1 MIYDNPVIKES
12 GGYVVYIEFCTG
24 INLNCNTCVQKLWQA
39 LMELSKSGID
49 GGIEEIVPAYSS
61 LTIFYN
67 PEKTCAEKLRKT
79 VLQQWKKLKDKKLPL
94 ESSLWMI
101 PVAYGGTFGPD
112 LEEILAATK
121 LSYESFI
128 AVHTSKEYLCYML
141 GFTPGFVYLGDV
153 DDRIA
158 LPRLKSP
165 KSRIAPGSVGI
176 AGKQTGI
183 YGVESP
189 GGWRI
194 IGKTPIK
201 MFDPRRSPPI
211 AIKPGDKVRFYPVT
225 VEQYKQMEGVYL
237 TDLSTSQGEQNE
249 H

>member
-1 MIYDNPVIKES
+1 
-12 GGYVVYIEFCTG
+12 
-24 INLNCNTCVQKLWQA
+24 
-39 LMELSKSGID
+39 
-49 GGIEEIVPAYSS
+49 
-61 LTIFYN
+61 
-67 PEKTCAEKLRKT
+67 
-79 VLQQWKKLKDKKLPL
+79 
-94 ESSLWMI
+94 
-101 PVAYGGTFGPD
+101 VAYGGTFGPD

-237 TDLSTSQGEQNE
+237 TDLSTSQAPQSRILEERDTGHWECLWQVPWISSLPLMPILWWE
-249 H
+249 TDLTKL